1 MKKTLIVRT
10 TTGIVA
16 TGMPLAA
23 MIFPHSPLFCILILV
38 FSAVAVYDI
47 CHAVQMKNRALAAA
61 AVIMAALF
69 PVFVEYGLLERLRL
83 PVMPVLFGYFLL
95 LVALML
101 AGYEKTRFSHV
112 LYALASSLGI
122 PASLSCILFMRG
134 AIGAAEGYPQATN
147 LAVYFI
153 FYAFCCA
160 WLTDVFAL
168 FVGVKF
174 GKRKLS
180 PKISP
185 KKTVE
190 GAVGGLVVTML
201 VNIGLAAAFNA
212 FWLGGHYH
220 INLLAVG
227 LATLPIGVV
236 SMLGDLTAS
245 VLKRNYGVKDFGHL
259 FPGHGGVMDRFDS
272 LLFVL
277 PFIYALLQLEQS
289 LGLHIIYGVV
299 A

>member
-10 TTGIVA
+10 VTGVFA
-16 TGMPLAA
+16 TAMPIAA
-23 MIFPHSPLFCILILV
+23 LFFLRSPLFGILV
-38 FSAVAVYDI
+38 ILFSALGVYEI
-47 CHAVQMKNRALAAA
+47 CHAVQIKNKAMFAAA
-61 AVIMAALF
+61 IAAAALF
-69 PVFVEYGLLERLRL
+69 PAVAEYGLLEKLRL
-83 PVMPVLFGYFLL
+83 PAMPVLFGYFLL
-95 LVALML
+95 LVILML
-101 AGYEKTRFSHV
+101 AGYEKTRFSHL
-112 LYALASSLGI
+112 LYALAASLGI
-122 PASLSCILFMRG
+122 PAALSCILFMRER
-134 AIGAAEGYPQATN
+134 IGAAEGFPQANN

-153 FYAFCCA
+153 FYILCSA

-190 GAVGGLVVTML
+190 GAVGGLVITTL
-201 VNIGLAAAFNA
+201 VNIGFAALFNA
-212 FWLGGHYH
+212 FWLGGLYH

-227 LATLPIGVV
+227 LATLPIGLV
-236 SMLGDLTAS
+236 SMCGDLAAS
-245 VLKRNYGVKDFGHL
+245 VLKRNYGVKDFGSI

-272 LLFVL
+272 LVFVAPFVL
-277 PFIYALLQLEQS
+277 AMVQLEQS
-289 LGLHIIYGVV
+289 LGLHIFYEVI